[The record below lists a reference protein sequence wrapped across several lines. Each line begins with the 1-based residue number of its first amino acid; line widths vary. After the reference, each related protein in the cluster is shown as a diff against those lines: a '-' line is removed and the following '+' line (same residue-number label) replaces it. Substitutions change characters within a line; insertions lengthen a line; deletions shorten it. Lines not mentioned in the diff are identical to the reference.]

1 MKVGPA
7 YRAGPTFFGAS
18 FQLESLDPM
27 VSKSA
32 FFSALLVLWLGT
44 GVTSMASP
52 LDEEAAIYG
61 KISGRVVDAATGDP
75 LPGVNVVIDGTTQGT
90 ATDLDG
96 EYVIIRIR
104 PGRYA
109 LRAQFIG
116 FQTQVIE
123 NVEVIIDQT
132 TRVDFR
138 LGEEILEGE
147 EIVVTA
153 ERPIVQVDRTTTTAV
168 VGEEQL
174 EALPVLGINDAINL
188 QAGVVDGR
196 FRGGRSGEV
205 AYLINGIPINNAFN
219 NQASFEIEQ
228 NMVSNLQVISGVFN
242 SEYGQAQSGV
252 VNIVTKDIPDS
263 WSGNV
268 LAYAGTM
275 VSDRELEF
283 MNRTVGPGNNLLA
296 SDFGSE
302 TYTYNELA
310 PIRNLTD
317 VQFSFGGPLL
327 NEKLGLQ
334 VTTRWLD
341 DNGNQFGR
349 RLFSPADS
357 SVGLNTGR
365 DPSEWNI
372 ESNGDGDFV
381 SMGTNQRLSIN
392 TGLTAR
398 LSGNTRF
405 EYNLFWQDG
414 KTTPYSHDAKYVP
427 DGLNGGYYGS
437 QTHIAALRYTVG
449 TKSFGQLS
457 YSLLR
462 DKWDYYLF
470 EDPTDPRYQWPQKRN
485 LDGQNAF
492 DVGGNDLFSDDQ
504 LTVTHTI
511 LTDFTSQVNKRHLVK
526 GGLMSRLHRLKNRSF
541 GIERSARTGNLPA
554 VSPDRF
560 ADNELDVKP
569 TEFAAYIQDK
579 MEFTGLIV
587 NAGLRFDYFNS
598 NFDIPVEWRQA
609 QDARIFDP
617 ASQDSISNRVK
628 ADPDMQISPRIGIAF
643 PISSTGVM
651 RFSAG
656 LFFQI
661 PALALL
667 YTNPEYE
674 VNPQSSSVQFGNP
687 ALEPERTLA
696 FEVGLQQGLTDNIG
710 LELTI
715 FSKDVRNLTGQEIDR
730 TPTGDQVVQWINRD
744 FGTIRGFT
752 FSMFDRPGGKV
763 SWTFDYTLQFA
774 EGTSSD
780 PGEAFGRAQSGLEP
794 ILSLVRLNWDRRH
807 VFNSTVTIKPI
818 EGLSVTMVNRLRSG
832 EPYTTVRGFVR
843 STRPNNADRP
853 VQFWT
858 DLRAYYA
865 PPFIEQDVQLFLQV
879 QNLWDRANQYAVWAT
894 TGSWDESLELEQFR
908 ATGAAV
914 GGLNTLDEYYA
925 RPDWVSGPRQV
936 SLGLQYSF

>member
-1 MKVGPA
+1 
-7 YRAGPTFFGAS
+7 
-18 FQLESLDPM
+18 M

-32 FFSALLVLWLGT
+32 LLSIVLMILLGPAGT
-44 GVTSMASP
+44 AGASTSS
-52 LDEEAAIYG
+52 EESAIYG
-61 KISGRVVDAATGDP
+61 KIAGRVVDAATGDP
-75 LPGVNVVIDGTTQGT
+75 LPGVNVIIEGTTQGT
-90 ATDLDG
+90 ATDMDG
-96 EYVIIRIR
+96 EYVIIRVR
-104 PGRYA
+104 PGTYA
-109 LRAQFIG
+109 VKAQFLG
-116 FQTQVIE
+116 FQTQVIS

-138 LGEEILEGE
+138 LGEEVLVGE
-147 EIVVTA
+147 EVVVTA
-153 ERPIVQVDRTTTTAV
+153 ERPIVQIDRTTTTAV

-205 AYLINGIPINNAFN
+205 AYLINGMPINNAFN

-242 SEYGQAQSGV
+242 AEYGQAQSGV
-252 VNIVTKDIPDS
+252 VNIVTKDIPDK

-268 LAYAGTM
+268 LTYAGTK
-275 VSDRELEF
+275 VSSRELAF
-283 MNRTVGPGNNLLA
+283 LNRTAAAGNTLTVD
-296 SDFGSE
+296 DFTTE

-310 PIRNLTD
+310 SLRSLTD
-317 VQFSFGGPLL
+317 LQFSIGGPLL
-327 NEKLGLQ
+327 NDRLGLQ
-334 VTTRWLD
+334 VTARWLED
-341 DNGNQFGR
+341 DGNLYGR
-349 RLFSPADS
+349 NLFVPSDS
-357 SVGLNTGR
+357 STGLNTGR
-365 DPSEWNI
+365 DPRTWNI
-372 ESNGDGDFV
+372 ESNGDGAFV
-381 SMGTNQRLSIN
+381 PMGTNQRLSIN

-427 DGLNGGYYGS
+427 EGLNTGYYGS
-437 QTHIAALRYTVG
+437 QTHIAALRYTLG
-449 TKSFGQLS
+449 TKSFGQVS

-462 DKWDYYLF
+462 DKWDNYLF

-492 DVGGNDLFSDDQ
+492 DVGGNDLFTDDQ

-511 LTDFTSQVNKRHLVK
+511 LTDFTSQINKRHLVK
-526 GGLMSRLHRLKNRSF
+526 AGMMTRLHNLRNRSF
-541 GIERSARTGNLPA
+541 GIERSARTSNLPA

-560 ADNELDVKP
+560 ADNRLDVSP
-569 TEFAAYIQDK
+569 TEFSAYIQDK

-598 NFDIPVEWRQA
+598 NFDVPAEWRQA
-609 QDARIFDP
+609 QNERIFDP
-617 ASQDSISNRVK
+617 ASQDSVSNRIK
-628 ADPDMQISPRIGIAF
+628 ADPDMQLSPRIGIAF

-674 VNPQSSSVQFGNP
+674 VNPQAGSVQFGNA

-696 FEVGLQQGLTDNIG
+696 FEVGLQQGLTENVGI
-710 LELTI
+710 ELTI

-752 FSMFDRPGGKV
+752 FSMFDRPGGTI

-807 VFNSTVTIKPI
+807 VFNSTVTVEPI
-818 EGLSVTMVNRLRSG
+818 EGLSLTMVNRLRSG

-843 STRPNNADRP
+843 STRPNNANRP

-865 PPFIEQDVQLFLQV
+865 PPFIERDIQLFLQV
-879 QNLWDRANQYAVWAT
+879 QNLWDRANQYAVYAT

-908 ATGAAV
+908 STGGAV
-914 GGLNTLDEYYA
+914 GGLNSLDEYFA
-925 RPDWVSGPRQV
+925 RPDWISGPRQV

>member
-1 MKVGPA
+1 
-7 YRAGPTFFGAS
+7 
-18 FQLESLDPM
+18 M

-32 FFSALLVLWLGT
+32 LLSILLMILLGPA
-44 GVTSMASP
+44 GPAGASTSP
-52 LDEEAAIYG
+52 EESAIYG
-61 KISGRVVDAATGDP
+61 KIAGRVVDAATGDP
-75 LPGVNVVIDGTTQGT
+75 LPGVNVIIEGTTQGT
-90 ATDLDG
+90 ATDMDG
-96 EYVIIRIR
+96 EYVIIRVR
-104 PGRYA
+104 PGTYA
-109 LRAQFIG
+109 VKAQFLG
-116 FQTQVIE
+116 FQTQVIS

-138 LGEEILEGE
+138 LGEEVLVGE
-147 EIVVTA
+147 EVVVTA
-153 ERPIVQVDRTTTTAV
+153 ERPIVQIDRTTTTAV

-205 AYLINGIPINNAFN
+205 AYLINGMPINNAFN

-242 SEYGQAQSGV
+242 AEYGQAQSGV
-252 VNIVTKDIPDS
+252 VNIVTKDIPDK
-263 WSGNV
+263 WSGNI
-268 LAYAGTM
+268 LTYAGTK
-275 VSDRELEF
+275 VSSRELAF
-283 MNRTVGPGNNLLA
+283 LNRTAAAGNTLTVD
-296 SDFGSE
+296 DFTTE
-302 TYTYNELA
+302 TYTYSELA
-310 PIRNLTD
+310 SLRSLTD
-317 VQFSFGGPLL
+317 LQFSIGGPLL
-327 NEKLGLQ
+327 NERLGLQ
-334 VTTRWLD
+334 VTARWLED
-341 DNGNQFGR
+341 DGNLYGR
-349 RLFSPADS
+349 NLFAPSDS
-357 SVGLNTGR
+357 STGLNTGR
-365 DPSEWNI
+365 DPRTWNI
-372 ESNGDGDFV
+372 ESNGDGAFV
-381 SMGTNQRLSIN
+381 PMGTNQRLSIN

-427 DGLNGGYYGS
+427 EGLNTGYYGS
-437 QTHIAALRYTVG
+437 QTHIAALRYTLG
-449 TKSFGQLS
+449 TKSFGQVS

-462 DKWDYYLF
+462 DKWDNYLF
-470 EDPTDPRYQWPQKRN
+470 EDPTDSRYQWPQKRN

-492 DVGGNDLFSDDQ
+492 DVGGNDLFTDDQ

-511 LTDFTSQVNKRHLVK
+511 LTDFTSQVNKRHLLK
-526 GGLMSRLHRLKNRSF
+526 AGMMTRLHNLKNRSF
-541 GIERSARTGNLPA
+541 GIERSARTSNLPA

-560 ADNELDVKP
+560 ADNRLDVSP
-569 TEFAAYIQDK
+569 TEFSAYIQDK

-598 NFDIPVEWRQA
+598 NFDVPAEWRQA
-609 QDARIFDP
+609 QNERIFDP
-617 ASQDSISNRVK
+617 ASQDSVSNRIK
-628 ADPDMQISPRIGIAF
+628 ADPDMQLSPRIGIAF

-674 VNPQSSSVQFGNP
+674 VNPQAGSVQFGNA

-696 FEVGLQQGLTDNIG
+696 FEVGLQQGLTENVGI
-710 LELTI
+710 ELTI

-752 FSMFDRPGGKV
+752 FSMFDRPGGTI

-807 VFNSTVTIKPI
+807 VFNSTVTVEPI
-818 EGLSVTMVNRLRSG
+818 EGLSLTMVNRLRSG

-843 STRPNNADRP
+843 STRPNNANRP

-865 PPFIEQDVQLFLQV
+865 PPFIERDIQLFLQV
-879 QNLWDRANQYAVWAT
+879 QNLWDRANQYAVYAT

-908 ATGAAV
+908 STGGAV
-914 GGLNTLDEYYA
+914 GGLNSLDEYFA
-925 RPDWVSGPRQV
+925 RPDWISGPRQV

>member
-1 MKVGPA
+1 MLAK
-7 YRAGPTFFGAS
+7 
-18 FQLESLDPM
+18 SLLPGILLL
-27 VSKSA
+27 
-32 FFSALLVLWLGT
+32 ALLGIGT
-44 GVTSMASP
+44 AN
-52 LDEEAAIYG
+52 AADPVAERAEIYG
-61 KISGRVVDAATGDP
+61 KIAGRVVDAATGDP
-75 LPGVNVVIDGTTQGT
+75 LPGVNVVLDGTTQGT

-104 PGRYA
+104 PGTYSV
-109 LRAQFIG
+109 RAQFIG
-116 FQTQVIE
+116 FQTQVIA
-123 NVEVIIDQT
+123 NVEVVIDQT

-138 LGEEILEGE
+138 LGEEVLVGE
-147 EIVVTA
+147 EVVVTA

-174 EALPVLGINDAINL
+174 EALPVMGINDAINL

-242 SEYGQAQSGV
+242 AEYGQAQSGV
-252 VNIVTKDIPDS
+252 VNIVTKDIPDR
-263 WSGNV
+263 WSGNL

-275 VSDRELEF
+275 VS
-283 MNRTVGPGNNLLA
+283 NRSLDFLTRTSAPGDNLTVN
-296 SDFGSE
+296 DFTTQS
-302 TYTYNELA
+302 YSYNELS
-310 PIRNLTD
+310 PLRNLTD
-317 VQFSFGGPLL
+317 LQFSVGGPLF
-327 NEKLGLQ
+327 NEKIGVQ

-341 DNGNQFGR
+341 DGGNMFGR
-349 RLFSPADS
+349 RLFAPADS

-365 DPSEWNI
+365 DPATWRI
-372 ESNGDGDFV
+372 ESNGDGEFV
-381 SMGTNQRLSIN
+381 SMATNQRLSIN
-392 TGLTAR
+392 TGITAR

-414 KTTPYSHDAKYVP
+414 QVGFYSHDAKYVP
-427 DGLNGGYYGS
+427 DGINTGYYGS
-437 QTHIAALRYTVG
+437 QTHIAALRYTLG
-449 TKSFGQLS
+449 SRSFGQLS

-462 DKWDYYLF
+462 DKWDSYLF
-470 EDPTDPRYQWPQKRN
+470 EDPTDLRYQWPQKRN

-492 DVGGNDLFSDDQ
+492 DVGGNDLSTDDQ

-511 LTDFTSQVNKRHLVK
+511 LSDFSSQINNQHLVK
-526 GGLMSRLHRLKNRSF
+526 GGVMARLHHLDNRSF
-541 GIERSARTGNLPA
+541 GIERAARTGNIPA
-554 VSPDRF
+554 ISPDRF
-560 ADNELDVKP
+560 ADNTLDVKP
-569 TEFAAYIQDK
+569 REFAAYIQDK

-587 NAGLRFDYFNS
+587 NAGLRFDYFDS
-598 NFDIPVEWRQA
+598 NFNIPAEWRQA
-609 QDARIFDP
+609 QADRIFDP
-617 ASQDSISNRVK
+617 VAQDTVSNRVK
-628 ADPDMQISPRIGIAF
+628 ADPDMQLSPRIGIAF
-643 PISSTGVM
+643 PISATGVM

-661 PALALL
+661 PQLSLL

-674 VNPQSSSVQFGNP
+674 VNPQAGSVQFGNA

-730 TPTGDQVVQWINRD
+730 TPTGDQVVRWINRD

-752 FSMFDRPGGKV
+752 FSMFDRPGGRI

-780 PGEAFGRAQSGLEP
+780 PGEAFGRAQSGLQE

-807 VFNSTVTIKPI
+807 VFNSTVTVEPF
-818 EGLSVTMVNRLRSG
+818 EGLSVTLVNRLRSG

-853 VQFWT
+853 MQFWT
-858 DLRAYYA
+858 DVRAYYK
-865 PPFIEQDVQLFLQV
+865 PPFVEKDISLFLQV
-879 QNLWDRANQYAVWAT
+879 QNLWDRANQYAVYAT

-908 ATGAAV
+908 ATGAQV
-914 GGLNTLDEYYA
+914 GGLNTLDEYFA

>member
-1 MKVGPA
+1 
-7 YRAGPTFFGAS
+7 
-18 FQLESLDPM
+18 M

-32 FFSALLVLWLGT
+32 LLSILLMILLGPA
-44 GVTSMASP
+44 GPAGASTSP
-52 LDEEAAIYG
+52 EESAIYG
-61 KISGRVVDAATGDP
+61 KIAGRVVDAATGDP
-75 LPGVNVVIDGTTQGT
+75 LPGVNVIIEGTTQGT
-90 ATDLDG
+90 ATDMDG
-96 EYVIIRIR
+96 EYVIIRVR
-104 PGRYA
+104 PGTYA
-109 LRAQFIG
+109 VKAQFLG
-116 FQTQVIE
+116 FQTQVIS

-138 LGEEILEGE
+138 LGEEVLVGE
-147 EIVVTA
+147 EVVVTA
-153 ERPIVQVDRTTTTAV
+153 ERPIVQIDRTTTTAV

-205 AYLINGIPINNAFN
+205 AYLINGMPINNAFN

-242 SEYGQAQSGV
+242 AEYGQAQSGV
-252 VNIVTKDIPDS
+252 VNIVTKDIPDK
-263 WSGNV
+263 WSGNI
-268 LAYAGTM
+268 LTYAGTK
-275 VSDRELEF
+275 VSSRELAF
-283 MNRTVGPGNNLLA
+283 LNRTAAAGNTLTVD
-296 SDFGSE
+296 DFTTE
-302 TYTYNELA
+302 TYTYSELA
-310 PIRNLTD
+310 SLRSLTD
-317 VQFSFGGPLL
+317 LQFSIGGPLL
-327 NEKLGLQ
+327 NERLGLQ
-334 VTTRWLD
+334 VTARWLED
-341 DNGNQFGR
+341 DGNLYGR
-349 RLFSPADS
+349 NLFAPSDS
-357 SVGLNTGR
+357 STGLNTGR
-365 DPSEWNI
+365 DPRTWNI
-372 ESNGDGDFV
+372 ESNGDGAFV
-381 SMGTNQRLSIN
+381 PMGTNQRLSIN

-427 DGLNGGYYGS
+427 EGLNPGYYGS
-437 QTHIAALRYTVG
+437 QTHIAALRYTLG
-449 TKSFGQLS
+449 AKSFGQVS

-462 DKWDYYLF
+462 DKWDNYLF
-470 EDPTDPRYQWPQKRN
+470 EDPTDSRYQWPQKRN

-492 DVGGNDLFSDDQ
+492 DVGGNDLFTDDQ

-511 LTDFTSQVNKRHLVK
+511 LTDFTSQVNKRHLLK
-526 GGLMSRLHRLKNRSF
+526 AGMMTRLHNLKNRSF
-541 GIERSARTGNLPA
+541 GIERSARTSNLPA

-560 ADNELDVKP
+560 ADNRLDVSP
-569 TEFAAYIQDK
+569 TEFSAYIQDK

-598 NFDIPVEWRQA
+598 NFDVPAEWRQA
-609 QDARIFDP
+609 QNEQIFDP
-617 ASQDSISNRVK
+617 ASQDSVSNRIK
-628 ADPDMQISPRIGIAF
+628 ADPDMQLSPRIGIAF

-674 VNPQSSSVQFGNP
+674 VNPQAGSVQFGNA

-696 FEVGLQQGLTDNIG
+696 FEVGLQQGLTENVGI
-710 LELTI
+710 ELTI
-715 FSKDVRNLTGQEIDR
+715 FSKDVSNLTGQEIDR

-752 FSMFDRPGGKV
+752 FSMFDRPGGTI

-807 VFNSTVTIKPI
+807 VFNSTVTVEPI
-818 EGLSVTMVNRLRSG
+818 EGLSLTMVNRLRSG

-843 STRPNNADRP
+843 STRPNNANRP

-865 PPFIEQDVQLFLQV
+865 PPFIERDIQLFLQV
-879 QNLWDRANQYAVWAT
+879 QNLWDRANQYAVYAT

-908 ATGAAV
+908 STGGAV
-914 GGLNTLDEYYA
+914 GGLNSLDEYFA
-925 RPDWVSGPRQV
+925 RPDWISGPRQV

>member
-52 LDEEAAIYG
+52 PDKEAAIYG

>member
-1 MKVGPA
+1 MFSSS
-7 YRAGPTFFGAS
+7 AGLKTTFLA
-18 FQLESLDPM
+18 
-27 VSKSA
+27 
-32 FFSALLVLWLGT
+32 ALFLVLSGIGQST
-44 GVTSMASP
+44 FAHSSGP
-52 LDEEAAIYG
+52 EDAIYG
-61 KISGRVVDAATGDP
+61 KIAGRVVDSATGEP
-75 LPGVNVVIDGTTQGT
+75 LPGVNVIIDGTTQGT
-90 ATDLDG
+90 ATDMNG
-96 EYVIIRIR
+96 EYVIIRVR
-104 PGRYA
+104 PGTYA
-109 LRAQFIG
+109 VRAQFIG
-116 FQTQVIE
+116 FTPQVVE
-123 NVEVIIDQT
+123 NVVVIIDQT
-132 TRVDFR
+132 TKVDFS

-147 EIVVTA
+147 EVIVTA

-205 AYLINGIPINNAFN
+205 AYLVNGIPINNAFN

-242 SEYGQAQSGV
+242 AEYGQAQSGV

-263 WSGNV
+263 WSGNI
-268 LAYAGTM
+268 LAYAGTK
-275 VSDRELEF
+275 VSGRELEF
-283 MNRTVGPGNNLLA
+283 LNRTSGPGDQLTVN
-296 SDFGSE
+296 DFTSE
-302 TYTYNELA
+302 RYSFNELSSLHS
-310 PIRNLTD
+310 LTD
-317 VQFSFGGPLL
+317 LQFSVGGPLM
-327 NEKLGLQ
+327 NERLGFQL
-334 VTTRWLD
+334 TARWLED
-341 DNGNQFGR
+341 DGNLFGR
-349 RLFSPADS
+349 NLFAPSDS
-357 SVGLNTGR
+357 STGLNTGR
-365 DPSEWNI
+365 DPQTWNI
-372 ESNGDGDFV
+372 ESNGDGEFV
-381 SMGTNQRLSIN
+381 PMGTNQRLSIN
-392 TGLTAR
+392 TGLVAR

-414 KTTPYSHDAKYVP
+414 ETIPYSHDAKYVP
-427 DGLNGGYYGS
+427 AGLNTGYYGS

-449 TKSFGQLS
+449 ARSFGQFS
-457 YSLLR
+457 YSYLR
-462 DKWDYYLF
+462 DKWDNYLF
-470 EDPTDPRYQWPQKRN
+470 EDPTNTGYQWPQKRN

-492 DVGGNDLFSDDQ
+492 DVGGNDLFTDDQ
-504 LTVTHTI
+504 LTVTHTL
-511 LTDFTSQVNKRHLVK
+511 LTDFSSQVNNQHLMK
-526 GGLMSRLHRLKNRSF
+526 AGLMARFHHLDNRSF

-560 ADNELDVKP
+560 SDNTLDVKP

-609 QDARIFDP
+609 EQDRIFDP
-617 ASQDSISNRVK
+617 ASQDSVSNRVK
-628 ADPDMQISPRIGIAF
+628 ADPDMQLSPRIGIAF

-661 PALALL
+661 PQLALL

-674 VNPQSSSVQFGNP
+674 VNPQAGSVQFGNA

-696 FEVGLQQGLTDNIG
+696 FEVGLQQGLTDNVG

-730 TPTGDQVVQWINRD
+730 TPTGDQVVRWINRD

-752 FSMFDRPGGKV
+752 FSMFDKPGGRL

-780 PGEAFGRAQSGLEP
+780 PGEAFGRAQSGLEE

-807 VFNSTVTIKPI
+807 VFNSTVTIEPL
-818 EGLSVTMVNRLRSG
+818 EGLSLTLVNRLRSG
-832 EPYTTVRGFVR
+832 EPYTTIRGFVR
-843 STRPNNADRP
+843 STKPNNSNRP

-858 DLRAYYA
+858 DLRAYYK
-865 PPFIEQDVQLFLQV
+865 PPFIEQNVQLFLQV
-879 QNLWDRANQYAVWAT
+879 QNLWDRANQYAVYAT
-894 TGSWDESLELEQFR
+894 TGSWDESLEQEQFR
-908 ATGAAV
+908 DTGAQI
-914 GGLNTLDEYYA
+914 GGLNSLDEYFQ
-925 RPDWVSGPRQV
+925 RPEWVSGPRQV

>member
-1 MKVGPA
+1 
-7 YRAGPTFFGAS
+7 
-18 FQLESLDPM
+18 M
-27 VSKSA
+27 VIKTALSKTVMVA
-32 FFSALLVLWLGT
+32 ALLLMWL
-44 GVTSMASP
+44 SASP
-52 LDEEAAIYG
+52 TTAMAGSPAEEAAIYG
-61 KISGRVVDAATGDP
+61 KIAGKVVDAATGDP
-75 LPGVNVVIDGTTQGT
+75 LPGVNVLIEGTTQGT
-90 ATDLDG
+90 ATDANG
-96 EYVIIRIR
+96 EYLIIRVR
-104 PGRYA
+104 PGTYA
-109 LRAQFIG
+109 VRAQFIG
-116 FQTQVIE
+116 FTPQIVE
-123 NVEVIIDQT
+123 NVVVVIDQT
-132 TRVDFR
+132 TRVDFQ

-147 EIVVTA
+147 EVVVTA

-196 FRGGRSGEV
+196 FRGGRTGEV

-242 SEYGQAQSGV
+242 AEYGQAQSGV

-275 VSDRELEF
+275 VSGRKLEF
-283 MNRTVGPGNNLLA
+283 MNRTSGPGNDLSTA
-296 SDFGSE
+296 DFTSQR
-302 TYTYNELA
+302 YTYNELS
-310 PIRNLTD
+310 PLRNLTD
-317 VQFSFGGPLL
+317 IQFSLGGPLM
-327 NEKLGLQ
+327 NERLGLQ
-334 VTTRWLD
+334 VTARWLD
-341 DNGNQFGR
+341 DGGNLFGR
-349 RLFSPADS
+349 ALFVPSDS

-365 DPSEWNI
+365 DPQTWRI

-381 SMGTNQRLSIN
+381 SMGTNERLSIN

-398 LSGNTRF
+398 LNGNTRF

-414 KTTPYSHDAKYVP
+414 QFSPYSHDAKYVP
-427 DGLNGGYYGS
+427 GGLNTGYYGS

-449 TKSFGQLS
+449 ARAFGQVS
-457 YSLLR
+457 YSYLR
-462 DKWDYYLF
+462 DKYDSYLF
-470 EDPTDPRYQWPQKRN
+470 EDPTNPGYQWPQKRN

-492 DVGGNDLFSDDQ
+492 DVGGNDLSTDDQ

-511 LTDFTSQVNKRHLVK
+511 LTDFTSQVTNQHLVK
-526 GGLMSRLHRLKNRSF
+526 AGLMTRLHHLDNRSF
-541 GIERSARTGNLPA
+541 GIERSARTNNLPA
-554 VSPDRF
+554 ISPDRF
-560 ADNELDVKP
+560 ADNTLDVKP

-598 NFDIPVEWRQA
+598 NFDIPVQWRQA
-609 QDARIFDP
+609 QEDTIFDP
-617 ASQDSISNRVK
+617 VAQDSVSNRVK
-628 ADPDMQISPRIGIAF
+628 ADPDMQLSPRIGIAF

-661 PALALL
+661 PQLALL

-674 VNPQSSSVQFGNP
+674 VNPQAGSVQFGNA

-696 FEVGLQQGLTDNIG
+696 FEVGLQQGLTDDIG
-710 LELTI
+710 MELTI

-730 TPTGDQVVQWINRD
+730 TPTGDQVIRWINRD

-752 FSMFDRPGGKV
+752 FSMFDRPGGRL

-780 PGEAFGRAQSGLEP
+780 PGEAFGRAQSGLQE

-807 VFNSTVTIKPI
+807 VFNSTVTVEPI
-818 EGLSVTMVNRLRSG
+818 EGLSVTLVNRLRSG

-843 STRPNNADRP
+843 STKPNNSDRP

-858 DLRAYYA
+858 DVRAFYR
-865 PPFIEQDVQLFLQV
+865 PPFIEQNVQLFLQI
-879 QNLWDRANQYAVWAT
+879 QNLWDRANQYAVYAT
-894 TGSWDESLELEQFR
+894 TGSWDESLEKEQFR
-908 ATGAAV
+908 DTGAQI
-914 GGLNTLDEYYA
+914 GGLNSLDEYFA

>member
-7 YRAGPTFFGAS
+7 YRAGPTLFGAS

-52 LDEEAAIYG
+52 LDKEAAIYG

>member
-1 MKVGPA
+1 
-7 YRAGPTFFGAS
+7 
-18 FQLESLDPM
+18 M

>member
-1 MKVGPA
+1 
-7 YRAGPTFFGAS
+7 
-18 FQLESLDPM
+18 M

-32 FFSALLVLWLGT
+32 LLSIVLMILLGPAGT
-44 GVTSMASP
+44 AGASTSS
-52 LDEEAAIYG
+52 EESAIYG
-61 KISGRVVDAATGDP
+61 KIAGRVVDAATGDP
-75 LPGVNVVIDGTTQGT
+75 LPGVNVIIEGTTQGT
-90 ATDLDG
+90 ATDMDG
-96 EYVIIRIR
+96 EYVIIRVR
-104 PGRYA
+104 PGTYA
-109 LRAQFIG
+109 VKAQFLG
-116 FQTQVIE
+116 FQTQVIS

-138 LGEEILEGE
+138 LGEEVLVGE
-147 EIVVTA
+147 EVVVTA
-153 ERPIVQVDRTTTTAV
+153 ERPIVQIDRTTTTAV

-205 AYLINGIPINNAFN
+205 AYLINGMPINNAFN

-242 SEYGQAQSGV
+242 AEYGQAQSGV
-252 VNIVTKDIPDS
+252 VNIVTKDIPDK
-263 WSGNV
+263 WSGNI
-268 LAYAGTM
+268 LTYAGTK
-275 VSDRELEF
+275 VSSRELAF
-283 MNRTVGPGNNLLA
+283 LNRTAAAGNTLTVD
-296 SDFGSE
+296 DFTTE

-310 PIRNLTD
+310 SLRSLTD
-317 VQFSFGGPLL
+317 LQFSIGGPLL
-327 NEKLGLQ
+327 NDRLGLQ
-334 VTTRWLD
+334 VTARWLED
-341 DNGNQFGR
+341 DGNLYGR
-349 RLFSPADS
+349 NLFVPSDS
-357 SVGLNTGR
+357 STGLNTGR
-365 DPSEWNI
+365 DPRTWNI
-372 ESNGDGDFV
+372 ESNGDGAFV
-381 SMGTNQRLSIN
+381 PMGTNQRLSIN

-427 DGLNGGYYGS
+427 EGLNTGYYGS
-437 QTHIAALRYTVG
+437 QTHIAALRYTLG
-449 TKSFGQLS
+449 TKSFGQVS

-462 DKWDYYLF
+462 DKWDNYLF

-492 DVGGNDLFSDDQ
+492 DVGGNDLFTDDQ

-511 LTDFTSQVNKRHLVK
+511 LTDFTSQINKRHLVK
-526 GGLMSRLHRLKNRSF
+526 AGMMTRLHNLRNRSF
-541 GIERSARTGNLPA
+541 GIERSARTSNLPA

-560 ADNELDVKP
+560 ADNRLDVSP
-569 TEFAAYIQDK
+569 TEFSAYIQDK

-598 NFDIPVEWRQA
+598 NFDVPAEWRQA
-609 QDARIFDP
+609 QNERIFDP
-617 ASQDSISNRVK
+617 ASQDSVSNRIK
-628 ADPDMQISPRIGIAF
+628 ADPDMQLSPRIGIAF

-674 VNPQSSSVQFGNP
+674 VNPQAGSVQFGNA

-696 FEVGLQQGLTDNIG
+696 FEVGLQQGLTENVGI
-710 LELTI
+710 ELTI

-752 FSMFDRPGGKV
+752 FSMFDRPGGTI

-807 VFNSTVTIKPI
+807 VFNSTVTVEPI
-818 EGLSVTMVNRLRSG
+818 EGLSLTMVNRLRSG

-843 STRPNNADRP
+843 STRPNNANRP

-865 PPFIEQDVQLFLQV
+865 PPFIERDIQLFLQV
-879 QNLWDRANQYAVWAT
+879 QNLWDRANQYAVYAT

-908 ATGAAV
+908 STGGAV
-914 GGLNTLDEYYA
+914 GGLNSLDEYFA
-925 RPDWVSGPRQV
+925 RPDWISGPRQV

>member
-1 MKVGPA
+1 MLLWA
-7 YRAGPTFFGAS
+7 MLLAGPPVQAETS
-18 FQLESLDPM
+18 DSPESN
-27 VSKSA
+27 V
-32 FFSALLVLWLGT
+32 
-44 GVTSMASP
+44 
-52 LDEEAAIYG
+52 AIYG
-61 KISGRVVDAATGDP
+61 KIAGRVVDAATGDP
-75 LPGVNVVIDGTTQGT
+75 LPGVNVLIEGTTQGT
-90 ATDLDG
+90 ATNADG
-96 EYVIIRIR
+96 EYVIIRVR
-104 PGRYA
+104 PGTYA
-109 LRAQFIG
+109 VRAQFLG
-116 FQTQVIE
+116 FQTQVTE
-123 NVEVIIDQT
+123 NVVVVIDQT

-138 LGEEILEGE
+138 LGEEVLEGE
-147 EIVVTA
+147 EIIVTA

-242 SEYGQAQSGV
+242 AEYGQAQSGV
-252 VNIVTKDIPDS
+252 VNIVTKDIPES
-263 WSGNV
+263 WSGKV
-268 LAYAGTM
+268 LTYVGTL
-275 VSDRELEF
+275 VSDRNLSF
-283 MNRTVGPGNNLLA
+283 LDRTGGPGNSLSP
-296 SDFGSE
+296 SDFNTQ

-310 PIRNLTD
+310 PLRNLTD
-317 VQFSFGGPLL
+317 LQFSFGGPLM
-327 NEKLGLQ
+327 NERLGVQ
-334 VTTRWLD
+334 VTARWLE

-349 RLFSPADS
+349 ELFVPSDS
-357 SVGLNTGR
+357 SSGLNTGR
-365 DPSEWNI
+365 DPATWNI

-392 TGLTAR
+392 TGITAR

-414 KTTPYSHDAKYVP
+414 QTSPYSHDAKYVP
-427 DGLNGGYYGS
+427 GGLNTGYYGS

-449 TKSFGQLS
+449 SRSFGQVS

-462 DKWDYYLF
+462 DKYDSYLF
-470 EDPTDPRYQWPQKRN
+470 ENPTDSRYQWPQKRN

-492 DVGGNDLFSDDQ
+492 DVGGNDLFTDDQ
-504 LTVTHTI
+504 LTVTHTF
-511 LTDFTSQVNKRHLVK
+511 LADFSSQVNNQHLVK
-526 GGLMSRLHRLKNRSF
+526 GGVMTRLHKLDNRSF
-541 GIERSARTGNLPA
+541 GIERSARTGNQPA
-554 VSPDRF
+554 ISPDRF
-560 ADNELDVKP
+560 ADNRLDVKP

-598 NFDIPVEWRQA
+598 NFDVPVEWRQA
-609 QDARIFDP
+609 QEDRIFDP
-617 ASQDSISNRVK
+617 ASQDSISNRV
-628 ADPDMQISPRIGIAF
+628 AAEPDMQLSPRIGIAF

-661 PALALL
+661 PQLALL

-674 VNPQSSSVQFGNP
+674 VNPQAGSVQFGN
-687 ALEPERTLA
+687 AQLEPERTLA
-696 FEVGLQQGLTDNIG
+696 FEVGLQQGLSDNVG
-710 LELTI
+710 MELTI

-730 TPTGDQVVQWINRD
+730 TPTGDQVIRWINRD

-752 FSMFDRPGGKV
+752 FSMFDKPGGRL

-780 PGEAFGRAQSGLEP
+780 PGEAFGRAQSGLES

-807 VFNSTVTIKPI
+807 VFNSTVTVEPI
-818 EGLSVTMVNRLRSG
+818 EGLSLTLVNRLRSG
-832 EPYTTVRGFVR
+832 EPYTTIRSFVR
-843 STRPNNADRP
+843 STKPNNANRP

-858 DLRAYYA
+858 DLRAYYK
-865 PPFIEQDVQLFLQV
+865 PPFIEQNVQLFLQI
-879 QNLWDRANQYAVWAT
+879 QNLWDRANQYAVYAT
-894 TGSWDESLELEQFR
+894 TGTWDEALEKEQFR
-908 ATGAAV
+908 ATGAQI
-914 GGLNTLDEYYA
+914 GGLNSLDEYFA
-925 RPDWVSGPRQV
+925 RPEWVSGPRQV

>member
-1 MKVGPA
+1 
-7 YRAGPTFFGAS
+7 
-18 FQLESLDPM
+18 M

-32 FFSALLVLWLGT
+32 LLSILLMILLGPA
-44 GVTSMASP
+44 GPAGASTSP
-52 LDEEAAIYG
+52 EESAIYG
-61 KISGRVVDAATGDP
+61 KIAGRVVDAATGDP
-75 LPGVNVVIDGTTQGT
+75 LPGVNVIIEGTTQGT
-90 ATDLDG
+90 ATDMDG
-96 EYVIIRIR
+96 EYVIIRVR
-104 PGRYA
+104 PGTYA
-109 LRAQFIG
+109 VKAQFLG
-116 FQTQVIE
+116 FQTQIIS

-138 LGEEILEGE
+138 LGEEVLVGE
-147 EIVVTA
+147 EVVVTA
-153 ERPIVQVDRTTTTAV
+153 ERPIVQIDRTTTTAV

-205 AYLINGIPINNAFN
+205 AYLINGMPINNAFN

-242 SEYGQAQSGV
+242 AEYGQAQSGV
-252 VNIVTKDIPDS
+252 VNIVTKDIPDK
-263 WSGNV
+263 WSGNI
-268 LAYAGTM
+268 LTYAGTK
-275 VSDRELEF
+275 VSSRELAF
-283 MNRTVGPGNNLLA
+283 LNRTAAAGNTLTVD
-296 SDFGSE
+296 DFTTE
-302 TYTYNELA
+302 TYTYSELA
-310 PIRNLTD
+310 SLRSLTD
-317 VQFSFGGPLL
+317 LQFSIGGPLL
-327 NEKLGLQ
+327 NERLGLQ
-334 VTTRWLD
+334 VTARWLED
-341 DNGNQFGR
+341 DGNLYGR
-349 RLFSPADS
+349 NLFAPSDS
-357 SVGLNTGR
+357 STGLNTGR
-365 DPSEWNI
+365 DPRTWNI
-372 ESNGDGDFV
+372 ESNGDGAFV
-381 SMGTNQRLSIN
+381 PMGTNQRLSIN

-427 DGLNGGYYGS
+427 EGLNTGYYGS
-437 QTHIAALRYTVG
+437 QTHIAALRYTLG
-449 TKSFGQLS
+449 AKSFGQVS

-462 DKWDYYLF
+462 DKWDNYLF
-470 EDPTDPRYQWPQKRN
+470 EDPTDSRYQWPQKRN

-492 DVGGNDLFSDDQ
+492 DVGGNDLFTDDQ

-511 LTDFTSQVNKRHLVK
+511 LTDFTSQVNKRHLLK
-526 GGLMSRLHRLKNRSF
+526 AGMMTRLHNLKNRSF
-541 GIERSARTGNLPA
+541 GIERSARTSNLPA

-560 ADNELDVKP
+560 ADNRLDVSP
-569 TEFAAYIQDK
+569 TEFSAYIQDK

-598 NFDIPVEWRQA
+598 NFDVPAEWRQA
-609 QDARIFDP
+609 QNEQIFDP
-617 ASQDSISNRVK
+617 ASQDSVSNRIK
-628 ADPDMQISPRIGIAF
+628 ADPDMQLSPRIGIAF

-674 VNPQSSSVQFGNP
+674 VNPQAGSVQFGNA

-696 FEVGLQQGLTDNIG
+696 FEVGLQQGLTENVGI
-710 LELTI
+710 ELTI

-752 FSMFDRPGGKV
+752 FSMFDRPGGTI

-807 VFNSTVTIKPI
+807 VFNSTVTVEPI
-818 EGLSVTMVNRLRSG
+818 EGLSLTMVNRLRSG

-843 STRPNNADRP
+843 STRPNNANRP

-865 PPFIEQDVQLFLQV
+865 PPFIERDIQLFLQV
-879 QNLWDRANQYAVWAT
+879 QNLWDRANQYAVYAT

-908 ATGAAV
+908 STGGAV
-914 GGLNTLDEYYA
+914 GGLNSLDEYFA
-925 RPDWVSGPRQV
+925 RPDWISGPRQV

>member
-1 MKVGPA
+1 
-7 YRAGPTFFGAS
+7 
-18 FQLESLDPM
+18 M

-32 FFSALLVLWLGT
+32 LLSIVLMILLGPAGT
-44 GVTSMASP
+44 AGASTSS
-52 LDEEAAIYG
+52 EESAIYG
-61 KISGRVVDAATGDP
+61 KIAGRVVDAATGDP
-75 LPGVNVVIDGTTQGT
+75 LPGVNVIIEGTTQGT
-90 ATDLDG
+90 ATDMDG
-96 EYVIIRIR
+96 EYVIIRVR
-104 PGRYA
+104 PGTYA
-109 LRAQFIG
+109 VKAQFLG
-116 FQTQVIE
+116 FQTQVIS

-138 LGEEILEGE
+138 LGEEVLVGE
-147 EIVVTA
+147 EVVVTA
-153 ERPIVQVDRTTTTAV
+153 ERPIVQIDRTTTTAV

-205 AYLINGIPINNAFN
+205 AYLINGMPINNAFN

-242 SEYGQAQSGV
+242 AEYGQAQSGV
-252 VNIVTKDIPDS
+252 VNIITKDIPDK
-263 WSGNV
+263 WSGNI
-268 LAYAGTM
+268 LTYAGTK
-275 VSDRELEF
+275 VSSRELAF
-283 MNRTVGPGNNLLA
+283 LNRTAAAGNTLTVD
-296 SDFGSE
+296 DFTTE

-310 PIRNLTD
+310 SLRSLTD
-317 VQFSFGGPLL
+317 LQFSIGGPLL
-327 NEKLGLQ
+327 NDRLGLQ
-334 VTTRWLD
+334 VTARWLED
-341 DNGNQFGR
+341 DGNLYGR
-349 RLFSPADS
+349 NLFVPSDS
-357 SVGLNTGR
+357 STGLNTGR
-365 DPSEWNI
+365 DPRTWNI
-372 ESNGDGDFV
+372 ESNGDGAFV
-381 SMGTNQRLSIN
+381 PMGTNQRLSIN

-427 DGLNGGYYGS
+427 EGLNTGYYGS
-437 QTHIAALRYTVG
+437 QTHIAALRYTLG
-449 TKSFGQLS
+449 TKSFGQVS

-462 DKWDYYLF
+462 DKWDNYLF

-492 DVGGNDLFSDDQ
+492 DVGGNDLFTDDQ

-511 LTDFTSQVNKRHLVK
+511 LTDFTSQINKRHLVK
-526 GGLMSRLHRLKNRSF
+526 AGMMTRLHNLRNRSF
-541 GIERSARTGNLPA
+541 GIERSARTSNLPA

-560 ADNELDVKP
+560 ADNRLDVSP
-569 TEFAAYIQDK
+569 TEFSAYIQDK

-598 NFDIPVEWRQA
+598 NFDVPAEWRQA
-609 QDARIFDP
+609 QNERIFDP
-617 ASQDSISNRVK
+617 ASQDSVSNRIK
-628 ADPDMQISPRIGIAF
+628 ADPDMQLSPRIGIAF

-674 VNPQSSSVQFGNP
+674 VNPQAGSVQFGNA

-696 FEVGLQQGLTDNIG
+696 FEVGLQQGLTENVGI
-710 LELTI
+710 ELTI

-752 FSMFDRPGGKV
+752 FSMFDRPGGTI

-807 VFNSTVTIKPI
+807 VFNSTVTVEPI
-818 EGLSVTMVNRLRSG
+818 EGLSLTMVNRLRSG

-843 STRPNNADRP
+843 STRPNNANRP

-865 PPFIEQDVQLFLQV
+865 PPFIERDIQLFLQV
-879 QNLWDRANQYAVWAT
+879 QNLWDRANQYAVYAT

-908 ATGAAV
+908 STGGAV
-914 GGLNTLDEYYA
+914 GGLNSLDEYFA
-925 RPDWVSGPRQV
+925 RPDWISGPRQV

>member
-1 MKVGPA
+1 
-7 YRAGPTFFGAS
+7 
-18 FQLESLDPM
+18 M

-32 FFSALLVLWLGT
+32 LLSIVLMILLGPAGT
-44 GVTSMASP
+44 AGASTSS
-52 LDEEAAIYG
+52 EESAIYG
-61 KISGRVVDAATGDP
+61 KIAGRVVDAATGDP
-75 LPGVNVVIDGTTQGT
+75 LPGVNVIIEGTTQGT
-90 ATDLDG
+90 ATDMDG
-96 EYVIIRIR
+96 EYVIIRVR
-104 PGRYA
+104 PGTYA
-109 LRAQFIG
+109 VKAQFLG
-116 FQTQVIE
+116 FQTQVIS

-138 LGEEILEGE
+138 LGEEVLVGE
-147 EIVVTA
+147 EVVVTA
-153 ERPIVQVDRTTTTAV
+153 ERPIVQIDRTTTTAV

-205 AYLINGIPINNAFN
+205 AYLINGMPINNAFN

-242 SEYGQAQSGV
+242 AEYGQAQSGV
-252 VNIVTKDIPDS
+252 VNIVTKDIPDK

-268 LAYAGTM
+268 LTYAGTK
-275 VSDRELEF
+275 VSSRELAF
-283 MNRTVGPGNNLLA
+283 LNRTAAAGNTLTVD
-296 SDFGSE
+296 DFTTE
-302 TYTYNELA
+302 TYTYNELSSL
-310 PIRNLTD
+310 RSLTD
-317 VQFSFGGPLL
+317 LQFSIGGPLL
-327 NEKLGLQ
+327 NDRLGLQ
-334 VTTRWLD
+334 VTARWLED
-341 DNGNQFGR
+341 DGNLYGR
-349 RLFSPADS
+349 NLFVPSDS
-357 SVGLNTGR
+357 STGLNTGR
-365 DPSEWNI
+365 DPRTWNI
-372 ESNGDGDFV
+372 ESNGDGAFV
-381 SMGTNQRLSIN
+381 PMGTNQRLSIN

-427 DGLNGGYYGS
+427 EGLNTGYYGS
-437 QTHIAALRYTVG
+437 QTHIAALRYTLG
-449 TKSFGQLS
+449 TKSFGQVS

-462 DKWDYYLF
+462 DKWDNYLF

-492 DVGGNDLFSDDQ
+492 DVGGNDLFTDDQ

-511 LTDFTSQVNKRHLVK
+511 LTDFTSQINKRHLVK
-526 GGLMSRLHRLKNRSF
+526 AGMMTRLHNLRNRSF
-541 GIERSARTGNLPA
+541 GIERSARTSNLPA

-560 ADNELDVKP
+560 ADNRLDVSP
-569 TEFAAYIQDK
+569 TEFSAYIQDK

-598 NFDIPVEWRQA
+598 NFDVPAEWRQA
-609 QDARIFDP
+609 QNERIFDP
-617 ASQDSISNRVK
+617 ASQDSVSNRIK
-628 ADPDMQISPRIGIAF
+628 ADPDMQLSPRIGIAF

-674 VNPQSSSVQFGNP
+674 VNPQAGSVQFGNA

-696 FEVGLQQGLTDNIG
+696 FEVGLQQGLTENVGI
-710 LELTI
+710 ELTI

-752 FSMFDRPGGKV
+752 FSMFDRPGGTI

-807 VFNSTVTIKPI
+807 VFNSTVTVEPI
-818 EGLSVTMVNRLRSG
+818 EGLSLTMVNRLRSG

-843 STRPNNADRP
+843 STRPNNANRP

-865 PPFIEQDVQLFLQV
+865 PPFIERDIQLFLQV
-879 QNLWDRANQYAVWAT
+879 QNLWDRANQYAVYAT

-908 ATGAAV
+908 STGGAV
-914 GGLNTLDEYYA
+914 GGLNSLDEYFA
-925 RPDWVSGPRQV
+925 RPDWISGPRQV

>member
-1 MKVGPA
+1 
-7 YRAGPTFFGAS
+7 
-18 FQLESLDPM
+18 M

-32 FFSALLVLWLGT
+32 FLSALLLILLGT
-44 GVTSMASP
+44 SSIAEASP
-52 LDEEAAIYG
+52 HPDEPAIYG
-61 KISGRVVDAATGDP
+61 KIAGRVIDAATGDP
-75 LPGVNVVIDGTTQGT
+75 LPGVNVVIEGTTQGT
-90 ATDLDG
+90 ATDMDG
-96 EYVIIRIR
+96 EYVIIRVR
-104 PGRYA
+104 PGTYSV
-109 LRAQFIG
+109 RAQFLG
-116 FQTQVIE
+116 FQTQVIA

-138 LGEEILEGE
+138 LGEEVLEGE

-174 EALPVLGINDAINL
+174 EALPVLGISDAINL

-242 SEYGQAQSGV
+242 AEYGQAQSGV
-252 VNIVTKDIPDS
+252 VNIVTKDIPDA

-268 LAYAGTM
+268 LAYAGTK
-275 VSDRELEF
+275 VSSRELSF
-283 MNRTVGPGNNLLA
+283 LNRTSGPGNTLTVD
-296 SDFGSE
+296 DFTTE
-302 TYTYNELA
+302 TYTYSELA
-310 PIRNLTD
+310 SLNSLTD
-317 VQFSFGGPLL
+317 VQFSLGGPLL
-327 NEKLGLQ
+327 NERLGLQ
-334 VTTRWLD
+334 VTARWLED
-341 DNGNQFGR
+341 DGNLFGR
-349 RLFSPADS
+349 NLFAPSDS
-357 SVGLNTGR
+357 STGLNTGR
-365 DPSEWNI
+365 DPQTWNI
-372 ESNGDGDFV
+372 QSNGDGAFV
-381 SMGTNQRLSIN
+381 PMGTNQRLSIN

-398 LSGNTRF
+398 LSNNARF

-427 DGLNGGYYGS
+427 EGLNVGHYGS

-449 TKSFGQLS
+449 SKSFGQVS

-462 DKWDYYLF
+462 DKWDNYLF

-492 DVGGNDLFSDDQ
+492 DVGGNDLFTDDQ

-526 GGLMSRLHRLKNRSF
+526 AGLMTRLHNLKNRSF

-560 ADNELDVKP
+560 ADNRLDVSP

-598 NFDIPVEWRQA
+598 NFDVPVEWRQA
-609 QDARIFDP
+609 QNERIFDP

-628 ADPDMQISPRIGIAF
+628 ADADMQLSPRIGIAF

-661 PALALL
+661 PALGLL

-674 VNPQSSSVQFGNP
+674 VNPQAGNVQFGNA

-696 FEVGLQQGLTDNIG
+696 FEVGLQQGLTENVG
-710 LELTI
+710 VELTI

-752 FSMFDRPGGKV
+752 FSMFDRPGGTI

-807 VFNSTVTIKPI
+807 VFNSTVTVEPI
-818 EGLSVTMVNRLRSG
+818 EGLSLTMVNRLRSG

-843 STRPNNADRP
+843 STRPNNANRP

-879 QNLWDRANQYAVWAT
+879 QNLWDRANQYAVYAT

-908 ATGAAV
+908 ATGGAV
-914 GGLNTLDEYYA
+914 GGLNSIDEYFA
-925 RPDWVSGPRQV
+925 RPEWVSGPRQV